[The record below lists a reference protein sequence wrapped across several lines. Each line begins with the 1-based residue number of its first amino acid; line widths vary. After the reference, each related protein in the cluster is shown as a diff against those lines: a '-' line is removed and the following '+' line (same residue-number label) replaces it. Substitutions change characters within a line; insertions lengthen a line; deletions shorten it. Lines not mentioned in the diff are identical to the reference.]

1 MNKKQ
6 MSNTMENYVR
16 ANNLDYIKEFG
27 GSSLY
32 IGESMDK
39 TCIDEIGTEQ
49 TQGEKRRGQTI
60 I

>member
-1 MNKKQ
+1 
-6 MSNTMENYVR
+6 MENYVR

>member
-27 GSSLY
+27 GSSRY

-39 TCIDEIGTEQ
+39 TCIDQIGTEQ